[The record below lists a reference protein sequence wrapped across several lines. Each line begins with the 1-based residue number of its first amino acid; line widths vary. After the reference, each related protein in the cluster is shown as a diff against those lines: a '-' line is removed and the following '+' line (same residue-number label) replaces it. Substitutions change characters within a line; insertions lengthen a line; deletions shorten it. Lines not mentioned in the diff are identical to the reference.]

1 MTAQT
6 DYFCVQFS
14 ELGNSIA
21 YKMYNNV
28 GRENRKYI
36 FLFLHIIK
44 KRKSSIFLKS
54 CAGIPTTLNVI
65 DTKKCSSSSRFGN
78 IGFNLL
84 YAYFDII
91 K

>member
-36 FLFLHIIK
+36 FSFVTYNKEKKKLH
-44 KRKSSIFLKS
+44 FLKKFF
-54 CAGIPTTLNVI
+54 LN
-65 DTKKCSSSSRFGN
+65 TSN
-78 IGFNLL
+78 IKRN
-84 YAYFDII
+84 
-91 K
+91 

>member
-21 YKMYNNV
+21 YKIYNNV

-36 FLFLHIIK
+36 FLFLHKNVERYISNNNLNISKTDLFQAFAIFAVALRIMK
-44 KRKSSIFLKS
+44 K
-54 CAGIPTTLNVI
+54 
-65 DTKKCSSSSRFGN
+65 
-78 IGFNLL
+78 
-84 YAYFDII
+84 
-91 K
+91 

>member
-21 YKMYNNV
+21 YKIYNNV

-36 FLFLHIIK
+36 FLFLHKNVTVLWNDILATII
-44 KRKSSIFLKS
+44 
-54 CAGIPTTLNVI
+54 
-65 DTKKCSSSSRFGN
+65 
-78 IGFNLL
+78 
-84 YAYFDII
+84 
-91 K
+91 

>member
-36 FLFLHIIK
+36 FLFFGINNIEQKELHFVK
-44 KRKSSIFLKS
+44 L
-54 CAGIPTTLNVI
+54 IPP
-65 DTKKCSSSSRFGN
+65 
-78 IGFNLL
+78 
-84 YAYFDII
+84 
-91 K
+91 

>member
-28 GRENRKYI
+28 GRENRKYV
-36 FLFLHIIK
+36 FLFFGINNIEQKELHFVK
-44 KRKSSIFLKS
+44 
-54 CAGIPTTLNVI
+54 
-65 DTKKCSSSSRFGN
+65 
-78 IGFNLL
+78 
-84 YAYFDII
+84 
-91 K
+91 